1 MKSLTGAEQLFKG
14 VFLGGRGAH
23 DYTLKGME
31 DKLKEKDVR
40 RKKKKKKGKGK
51 FENDQKEKRRKSET
65 NVVPTGQKKK

>member
-23 DYTLKGME
+23 HHTLKGME

-40 RKKKKKKGKGK
+40 KKKKGKGK
-51 FENDQKEKRRKSET
+51 IRERSKEKRRKSET
-65 NVVPTGQKKK
+65 NVVQQGKRNDLT

>member
-40 RKKKKKKGKGK
+40 KKKKGKGK
-51 FENDQKEKRRKSET
+51 IRERSKEKRRKSET
-65 NVVPTGQKKK
+65 NVVQQGKKK